1 MNQLLQM
8 GANTAL
14 SSPKGNVTVSYEISN
29 TIDISLTAFLLTD
42 SEKVQGDSGII
53 FYNQPKSSS
62 GAATLMPSA
71 EVGNTKVHK
80 IDFDLSKVPPGI
92 TKIAITL
99 TEDNSTGFSNVKNLK
114 AEIYTED
121 NSIQLTPST
130 FTKENGIVV
139 LELYLRNGQ
148 TKARSIWRG
157 FDSGLEGLC
166 KNYGVEVDSEEPKK
180 SSEPKAVAEQAPKE
194 PKKISPIPENK
205 SSKNTLSSINF
216 EKVKGNINLDK
227 GQKPVIIDKTPEIT
241 ATVSWK
247 TGTDYDI
254 YALVY
259 TKSGKQ
265 IDVAMFGATGT
276 PPLSRFGNGAV
287 EHMGDVGRNSGSVKT
302 EVIKIRLTNDIL
314 AVVPVVYS
322 AQSNGTGSFYRYKGS
337 MSIDNHSGT
346 SVTISSKNAN
356 NNDRI
361 YTCVPGILHNT
372 QEGVVISPI
381 ELYSMPN
388 SEYRPKLKLGSS
400 NMVEVIMDA
409 GPKNDYK

>member
-8 GANTAL
+8 GANTVL
-14 SSPKGNVTVSYEISN
+14 NSPKGNVTVSYEISN

-42 SEKVQGDSGII
+42 LEKVQGDSGII
-53 FYNQPKSSS
+53 FYNQPMSPC
-62 GAATLMPSA
+62 GAATLLPSSNVA
-71 EVGNTKVHK
+71 NTKVHK
-80 IDFDLSKVPPGI
+80 IDFDLSKVPQDI
-92 TKIAITL
+92 SKIAITL

-114 AEIYTED
+114 AEICTEG
-121 NSIQLTPST
+121 SRIQLSPSN
-130 FTKENGIVV
+130 FTKENGIIVV
-139 LELYLRNGQ
+139 ELYVRNGQ
-148 TKARSIWRG
+148 TKAKSIWRG

-180 SSEPKAVAEQAPKE
+180 QSEAIEKQAPKE
-194 PKKISPIPENK
+194 PKKISAVPKKK
-205 SSKNTLSSINF
+205 SSQNALSSINF
-216 EKVKGNINLDK
+216 EKVKGKINLDK
-227 GQKPVIIDKTPEIT
+227 GQKSVMIDKTPEIT

-259 TKSGKQ
+259 TKNGKQ
-265 IDVAMFGATGT
+265 VDVAMFGASGT
-276 PPLSRFGNGAV
+276 PALSRFGNGAV

-302 EVIKIRLTNDIL
+302 EIIKLRLTDDIL

-322 AQSNGTGSFYRYKGS
+322 AQSNGTGSFYRYKVS

-361 YTCVPGILHNT
+361 YTCVPGILQNT
-372 QEGVVISPI
+372 EDGVIISPI
-381 ELYSMPN
+381 ELYSKPN

-400 NMVEVIMDA
+400 NMVEVIMDE

>member
-29 TIDISLTAFLLTD
+29 AIDISLTAFLLTD
-42 SEKVQGDSGII
+42 LEKVQGDSGII
-53 FYNQPKSSS
+53 FYNQPVSSS
-62 GAATLMPSA
+62 GAATLMPSV
-71 EVGNTKVHK
+71 EVGNTKIHK

-99 TEDNSTGFSNVKNLK
+99 TEDNNTGFSNVKNLK
-114 AEIYTED
+114 AEIRTED
-121 NSIQLTPST
+121 TSIQLTPSN

-148 TKARSIWRG
+148 TKAKSIWRG

-166 KNYGVEVDSEEPKK
+166 KNYGVEVDFEESAKP
-180 SSEPKAVAEQAPKE
+180 SEPIVVKEKAPKE
-194 PKKISPIPENK
+194 PKKISTVPENK
-205 SSKNTLSSINF
+205 STQNALSSINL
-216 EKVKGNINLDK
+216 EKVKGKINLEK
-227 GQKPVIIDKTPEIT
+227 GQKSVIIDKTPEIT

-259 TKSGKQ
+259 TKNGKQ
-265 IDVAMFGATGT
+265 VDVAMFGAEGT

-302 EVIKIRLTNDIL
+302 EVIKLRLTNDIL

-322 AQSNGTGSFYRYKGS
+322 AQSNGTGSFYRYKVS
-337 MSIDNHSGT
+337 MSIDNHNGT

-361 YTCVPGILHNT
+361 YTCVPGILQNT
-372 QEGVVISPI
+372 EAGVIISPI
-381 ELYSMPN
+381 ELYSKPN
-388 SEYRPKLKLGSS
+388 SEYRPKLRMGSS
-400 NMVEVIMDA
+400 NMVEVMMDQ
-409 GPKNDYK
+409 GPQNNYK